1 MSNLIGLYVSSVAI
15 KYEFVEEML
24 SLVYKQDAVVL
35 DIGSGRSVYKKSLK
49 VGKYVG
55 LDPYI
60 HDDPSVIQASALN
73 MPFEDSVFD
82 LAFSVASL
90 YLIGPDCMEEIVR
103 VLKPGGKLLIFD
115 YNKRVL
121 KGLKAK
127 TDVEHV
133 TWSPHSLRKE
143 LNRAG
148 LIRIQRLTHRPRIK
162 SYYLQPISALKLKF
176 RGSWVIFIC
185 EKPLS

>member
-1 MSNLIGLYVSSVAI
+1 MAI
-15 KYEFVEEML
+15 KYEFIEELL

-35 DIGSGRSVYKKSLK
+35 DIGCGKSVYKNSMK
-49 VGKYVG
+49 VRKYVG

-60 HDDPSVIQASALN
+60 HDDPNVIQASALD

-90 YLIGPDCMEEIVR
+90 YLIGPDCLEEVVR
-103 VLKPGGKLLIFD
+103 VLKPGGKLVIFD

-121 KGLKAK
+121 KRLKAN
-127 TDVEHV
+127 TDLEHV
-133 TWSPHSLRKE
+133 TWSPHSLRNE
-143 LNRAG
+143 LDRAG
-148 LIRIQRLTHRPRIK
+148 LTKIQRLTHRPKIK

-185 EKPLS
+185 EKPLF